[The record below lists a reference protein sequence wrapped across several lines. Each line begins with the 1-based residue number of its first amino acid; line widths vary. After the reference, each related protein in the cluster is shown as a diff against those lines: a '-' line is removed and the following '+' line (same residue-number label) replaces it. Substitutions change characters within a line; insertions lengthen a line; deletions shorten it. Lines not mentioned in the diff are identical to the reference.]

1 MRFWRRQQEHPF
13 AEGDRMSQLADLE
26 VLCRELAQLY
36 SENGD
41 SNTAAAFFERSEQAA
56 SLQRTG
62 WTRNDLNE
70 LGGQFPDGGWWLN
83 PKAADFNAP
92 RDPWQD
98 EVARLYPLAK
108 ATADDLRA
116 TATLYKRD

>member
-1 MRFWRRQQEHPF
+1 
-13 AEGDRMSQLADLE
+13 MSQLADLE
-26 VLCRELAQLY
+26 VLCSELAQLY

-41 SNTAAAFFERSEQAA
+41 SNTAAAFSERSEQAA

-62 WTRNDLNE
+62 WTRTDLNE

-108 ATADDLRA
+108 AVADDLRA